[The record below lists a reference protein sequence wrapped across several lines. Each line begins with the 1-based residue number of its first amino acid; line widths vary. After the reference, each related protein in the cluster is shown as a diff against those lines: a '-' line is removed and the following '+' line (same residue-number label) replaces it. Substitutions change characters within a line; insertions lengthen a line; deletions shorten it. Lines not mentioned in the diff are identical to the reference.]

1 MNKSRCLHTPFGDQR
16 LIKYSPS
23 LSHGLVQPAG
33 ALASDAQ
40 TGRDGITESPG
51 ALHVSRSHVIFVVTG
66 EREHI
71 TINKTGNSGCAFY
84 I

>member
-16 LIKYSPS
+16 LIKYSS
-23 LSHGLVQPAG
+23 LPFRLVQHAG

-51 ALHVSRSHVIFVVTG
+51 ALHVSDSHVIFVVTG
-66 EREHI
+66 DREHI
-71 TINKTGNSGCAFY
+71 TINKHR
-84 I
+84 